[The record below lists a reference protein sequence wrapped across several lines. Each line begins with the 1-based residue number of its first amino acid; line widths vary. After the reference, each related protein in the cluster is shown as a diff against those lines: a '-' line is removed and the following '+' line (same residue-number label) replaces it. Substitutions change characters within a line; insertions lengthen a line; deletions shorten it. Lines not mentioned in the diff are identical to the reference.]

1 MSRMMRNLKPR
12 RIDTQSRPEQS
23 RPTAREPDPPPKIR
37 DAAGDGPAPPPPKAR
52 VVPLDRIFDSEWNP
66 TYPPSRGRGRGWTV
80 VGALAIM
87 LATLVVL
94 PPQAIGPASSIRS
107 TADTPAPHF
116 DSEGKAAVQPPRF
129 ATGQGSML
137 GEQPDLREPAP
148 PQDQHAITAQEAPPK
163 ERAQPA
169 PATVDIK
176 PPAAAPAE
184 TAPPAPDTNVANAAK
199 EPAEIRAPSKAA
211 SAEGTGDRASPA
223 ATKPVQKKSS
233 SASARPAPA
242 VRKSAPRDSQK
253 AKALQEASRAMALPS
268 PTARK
273 PAPKDDKKAQDGQ
286 DTSGAMTYV
295 EGREPRI
302 LGTITSPPS
311 ADGGNPP
318 QGNGDP
324 QGSMEAQPVPRG
336 PLSPATDFSITP
348 EGVMAPS
355 GVVMPFDR
363 Q

>member
-1 MSRMMRNLKPR
+1 
-12 RIDTQSRPEQS
+12 
-23 RPTAREPDPPPKIR
+23 
-37 DAAGDGPAPPPPKAR
+37 
-52 VVPLDRIFDSEWNP
+52 
-66 TYPPSRGRGRGWTV
+66 
-80 VGALAIM
+80 M

-137 GEQPDLREPAP
+137 GERPDLREPAP
-148 PQDQHAITAQEAPPK
+148 RQDQHAITAQEAPPK
-163 ERAQPA
+163 EGSPPA
-169 PATVDIK
+169 PAAVIK
-176 PPAAAPAE
+176 PPAGAPSQAVR
-184 TAPPAPDTNVANAAK
+184 PAPDTNVANAAK
-199 EPAEIRAPSKAA
+199 EPAETRVPSKAA

-302 LGTITSPPS
+302 LGTITSAPS

-318 QGNGDP
+318 QGNGGP
-324 QGSMEAQPVPRG
+324 QGSMEAQPVSRG